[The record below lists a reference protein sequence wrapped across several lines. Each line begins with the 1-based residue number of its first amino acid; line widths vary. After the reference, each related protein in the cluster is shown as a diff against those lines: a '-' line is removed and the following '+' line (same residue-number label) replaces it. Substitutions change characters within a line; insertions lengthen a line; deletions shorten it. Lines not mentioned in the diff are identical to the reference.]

1 MSLILEALKKSEQQ
15 RQLGEAPNLGTPITV
30 ARRRRSLLPLLA
42 AAIAIALGASWYLL
56 RDRPDATPGTAKVAS
71 TPAAQTSRSNAAAA
85 AATKP
90 AVQKPIAV
98 NMPPPHAPPA
108 RKDVAADQKTAP
120 VIAQPVLPVS
130 PAQDRPGS
138 VAPPP
143 LPPPAGEVAGR
154 THDRPP
160 PPGPA
165 SPLDQAPKTASA
177 TTTPAANNPA
187 SASPGKPHDRPE
199 PPGPSSPLEQAPKS
213 ASAPPPAAPKPVAA
227 PAPAVATAQP
237 AQKPV
242 AQRPALPS
250 VWELPYATR
259 KDLPAI
265 DLTMHV
271 YADTPADRFV
281 VVKGERHVE
290 GDQIADGVT
299 LKQITA
305 DGMVLAFKG
314 QEFTFPRDGR

>member
-15 RQLGEAPNLGTPITV
+15 RQLGEAPNLGTPITMT
-30 ARRRRSLLPLLA
+30 RRRRSLLPVLA
-42 AAIAIALGASWYLL
+42 AAIAIALGAGWYLL
-56 RDRPDATPGTAKVAS
+56 RDQPDARPEAAKVAS
-71 TPAAQTSRSNAAAA
+71 TPAAQTSRAGAAAA
-85 AATKP
+85 AAKP
-90 AVQKPIAV
+90 AAQKPVAV

-143 LPPPAGEVAGR
+143 VPPSADEVAGR
-154 THDRPP
+154 PHDRPP

-213 ASAPPPAAPKPVAA
+213 ASASPPAAAKPVAA

-314 QEFTFPRDGR
+314 QEFTFPRDSR

>member
-15 RQLGEAPNLGTPITV
+15 RRLGEAPNLGTPITV
-30 ARRRRSLLPLLA
+30 ARRRRSLLPVLA
-42 AAIAIALGASWYLL
+42 AAIAIALGAGWYLL
-56 RDRPDATPGTAKVAS
+56 RDKPGTAPDDAKIASASQARTARNAALGTPAVAAK
-71 TPAAQTSRSNAAAA
+71 PAAQ
-85 AATKP
+85 KP
-90 AVQKPIAV
+90 LAV
-98 NMPPPHAPPA
+98 NMPPPHTPPA
-108 RKDVAADQKTAP
+108 RKDIAADQKTAP
-120 VIAQPVLPVS
+120 AIAPPVLPVA

-143 LPPPAGEVAGR
+143 VPSTADAKTVDPNKP
-154 THDRPP
+154 HDRPL

-165 SPLDQAPKTASA
+165 SPLDQAAKSASA
-177 TTTPAANNPA
+177 TANTDA
-187 SASPGKPHDRPE
+187 GKPHDRPE
-199 PPGPSSPLEQAPKS
+199 PPGPASPLDL
-213 ASAPPPAAPKPVAA
+213 ASKTASPTPPVTTKPMAV
-227 PAPAVATAQP
+227 PAPATASAQS

-242 AQRPALPS
+242 AQKPALPS

-305 DGMVLAFKG
+305 DGMVLEFKG
-314 QEFTFPRDGR
+314 QDFTFPRDSR